1 MPSVERVRF
10 FPSVLLIG
18 FAICVSYWDAAFAQ
32 GLGATQTPRSDDVLG
47 CVIKPSEII
56 TIGSSADGII
66 AEIPVDM
73 GDTVEAG
80 QIVARIGAG
89 VEAAAVEIARAQ
101 ANDRSAV
108 NAAEVMVALKLDRKE
123 RAEKL
128 FQTALESREN
138 FIQLRKEHELAEV
151 ELRQARVRLEMA
163 RLELKRTEAILAL
176 RTITTPMK
184 GLVTERK
191 KSTGEYAEVGDDLL
205 TIAKLDPLHVEAFL
219 PLKYWGQVKHG
230 QKVKVVLRGLE
241 IPPLEAEV
249 DAVVRILDAASGTF
263 GIRLNIP
270 NPGNGTPAGLWC
282 DLAF

>member
-1 MPSVERVRF
+1 MPCFDLVRIS
-10 FPSVLLIG
+10 PSALLTA
-18 FAICVSYWDAAFAQ
+18 FAVCVACWDGAFAQ
-32 GLGATQTPRSDDVLG
+32 ELGGAKTPRSEDVLG

-66 AEIPVDM
+66 AEIPVDI
-73 GDTVEAG
+73 GDTVEEG
-80 QIVARIGAG
+80 RVVARIGAG

-163 RLELKRTEAILAL
+163 RLELKRTEAVLAL

-184 GLVTERK
+184 G
-191 KSTGEYAEVGDDLL
+191 TGHRA
-205 TIAKLDPLHVEAFL
+205 
-219 PLKYWGQVKHG
+219 
-230 QKVKVVLRGLE
+230 
-241 IPPLEAEV
+241 
-249 DAVVRILDAASGTF
+249 
-263 GIRLNIP
+263 
-270 NPGNGTPAGLWC
+270 
-282 DLAF
+282 